1 MIKILR
7 IVNRFNLGG
16 PVYNATFLSAYVS
29 SEFETLLLG
38 GRHEEHEGDSQ
49 FIPLSHG
56 VQPQII
62 EEFQREINFKQDR
75 KAIKLVRQLIRSYQP
90 DIVHTHASKAGA
102 IGRYAAYKE
111 GVPVIVHTFHGHVFS
126 FVFW

>member
-16 PVYNATFLSAYVS
+16 AVYNATFFSAYVS
-29 SEFETLLLG
+29 AEFETLLLVG
-38 GRHEEHEGDSQ
+38 KREEHEGDSQ

-62 EEFQREINFKQDR
+62 EELQREINFKEYR
-75 KAIKLVRQLIRSYQP
+75 KAIQLVRQLISSYQP
-90 DIVHTHASKAGA
+90 EIVHIHASKAGA
-102 IGRYAAYKE
+102 IGRRPIKR
-111 GVPVIVHTFHGHVFS
+111 V
-126 FVFW
+126 